1 MKSLYLIFVLF
12 CFVKA
17 DEEVICPD
25 FRSKCPGGTTC
36 CTLDSG
42 DFGCCPLPKAVCCSD
57 HVHCCPENNKCDVE
71 RQLCLHTNEGG
82 IITSQPLRRKVPST
96 KMYEVI
102 CPDGKHSCPAHHT
115 CCPIGS
121 KKQFWKNYG
130 CCPAEKAVCCS
141 DHLHCCPHGT
151 ECDISEARCLI
162 PPFLRE
168 IETRKL
174 PPFSI
179 QHKKDV
185 PSERKIKAESMEPA
199 VRLCGLQFIDAI
211 TGSVRA
217 QKFCPVTTKCCSY
230 PYYDDE
236 IGTIY
241 ERELGCCPFKD
252 GNCCRYSRK
261 CCPKGFECTKD
272 NKCISI
278 ENYESQEEKEVVEPI
293 STTEHYEVSY
303 PTLFPS
309 LPSCPD
315 RSKCVPRGGIT
326 SRGDTTT
333 CCPRYDNNKLIVGYD
348 CCPEKKA
355 NCCSNRTCCPY
366 GYACINSSK
375 NGNVSSCK
383 RMSMKEVIA
392 KLFLH

>member
-1 MKSLYLIFVLF
+1 MKFLYLIFALL

-17 DEEVICPD
+17 NEEVICPD

-96 KMYEVI
+96 KMY
-102 CPDGKHSCPAHHT
+102 
-115 CCPIGS
+115 
-121 KKQFWKNYG
+121 G

-162 PPFLRE
+162 PPILRE
-168 IETRKL
+168 TEIRKL

-217 QKFCPVTTKCCSY
+217 QKFCPVSTKCQ
-230 PYYDDE
+230 E
-236 IGTIY
+236 
-241 ERELGCCPFKD
+241 EK
-252 GNCCRYSRK
+252 
-261 CCPKGFECTKD
+261 
-272 NKCISI
+272 
-278 ENYESQEEKEVVEPI
+278 EEKEVVEPI
-293 STTEHYEVSY
+293 STTEHYEY

-315 RSKCVPRGGIT
+315 RSKCVPPGGDIT
-326 SRGDTTT
+326 SRKDTTT

-348 CCPEKKA
+348 CCPEKK
-355 NCCSNRTCCPY
+355 
-366 GYACINSSK
+366 
-375 NGNVSSCK
+375 
-383 RMSMKEVIA
+383 
-392 KLFLH
+392 